1 MVRYLT
7 VQDYAS
13 ETGMK
18 ESAIRELVRNNEL
31 KHKKAGVKI
40 YIAVEEDG
48 ITDELI
54 KKVAKLEEKITLMC
68 NHFGVKLDEV
78 TQW

>member
-1 MVRYLT
+1 MVKYYT
-7 VQDYAS
+7 VKDYANI
-13 ETGMK
+13 TGMK
-18 ESAIRELVRNNEL
+18 ESAVRELANANQL
-31 KHKKAGVKI
+31 KYKKTGVKI

-54 KKVAKLEEKITLMC
+54 KKVATLEEKITLMC

-78 TQW
+78 TQ